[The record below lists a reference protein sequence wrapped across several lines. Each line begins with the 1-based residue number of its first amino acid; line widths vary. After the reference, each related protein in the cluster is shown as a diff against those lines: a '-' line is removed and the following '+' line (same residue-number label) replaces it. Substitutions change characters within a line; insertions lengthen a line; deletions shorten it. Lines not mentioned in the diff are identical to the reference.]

1 MRIVSPTHYNGGDR
15 RGAVAPGG
23 AEVSGEIMSEVL
35 RAFRRES
42 DGTWV
47 CVEATTFDGPNG
59 RIQVA
64 PGTRVAKGEL
74 FMGTDLGK
82 WLDEQLE
89 RYGKRP
95 S

>member
-1 MRIVSPTHYNGGDR
+1 
-15 RGAVAPGG
+15 
-23 AEVSGEIMSEVL
+23 MSEVL
-35 RAFRRES
+35 RAFRRDP

-47 CVEATTFDGPNG
+47 CVEATTFEGPNG

-74 FMGTDLGK
+74 FMGTDLNQ

-89 RYGKRP
+89 RFGRR
-95 S
+95 SS

>member
-1 MRIVSPTHYNGGDR
+1 MRIVSPTHYNGDKAGR
-15 RGAVAPGG
+15 RGAGG
-23 AEVSGEIMSEVL
+23 RGVSGEIMSEVL

-47 CVEATTFDGPNG
+47 CVEPTTFEGPNG

-64 PGTRVAKGEL
+64 KGTRVAKGEL
-74 FMGTDLGK
+74 FMGTDLSK